1 MAGPR
6 TMLLAVAALA
16 GCAGGGLTDVTA
28 PESTVFELISERYI
42 RGPGDTI
49 GSDGPR
55 AMGTTVCTYLNRDA
69 GSRVV
74 RRYPGALPCPPFD

>member
-1 MAGPR
+1 MQR
-6 TMLLAVAALA
+6 SITLLAIAALA
-16 GCAGGGLTDVTA
+16 GCAGGVARDVTDTG
-28 PESTVFELISERYI
+28 STLFELISEQYI

-55 AMGTTVCTYLNRDA
+55 AMGTTVCTYFNRDT